1 MLTDGCCCRYM
12 VTHLMG
18 ADLNNIVKTQRL
30 SDDHVQFL
38 VYQILRGLKVGGFVC
53 STSHISSSTGAA
65 INNYYAFFKF
75 HYLVTRR
82 AKQVMNWVSEGG
94 RGEGEDQERTGQ
106 RPSVK
111 TKSDMEGCS
120 RRDERQGC
128 MEEMRCPMYRFARE
142 GHGSKVRSGYNGVKR
157 L

>member
-1 MLTDGCCCRYM
+1 MVSSAQLLTSPP
-12 VTHLMG
+12 T
-18 ADLNNIVKTQRL
+18 
-30 SDDHVQFL
+30 
-38 VYQILRGLKVGGFVC
+38 
-53 STSHISSSTGAA
+53 TGAA

-94 RGEGEDQERTGQ
+94 RTGQ